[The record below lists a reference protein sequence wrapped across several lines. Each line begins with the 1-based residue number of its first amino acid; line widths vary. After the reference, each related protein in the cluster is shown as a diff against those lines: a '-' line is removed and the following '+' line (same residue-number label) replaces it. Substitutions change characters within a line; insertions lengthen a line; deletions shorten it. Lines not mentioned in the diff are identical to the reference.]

1 MDKKIFS
8 ILSTYKDLYFYLASG
23 SKSKDEITKLVKNCK
38 KSVSTANAYFRKI
51 EANELPYVSINGDK
65 VSLDMDSVIE
75 FLKEL
80 GESFQY
86 EVTLEPKRKKSKKPE
101 DEIMPLTNNHSPQY
115 IKQMNKANE
124 AQNQVQSLKNQIASQ
139 AELIK
144 KLKKQLQD
152 KVEDAVLECMDSK
165 VLVNGIAEF
174 KPPEKF
180 QRDFFLANP
189 STLLDVDQLISE
201 YGGEI
206 VSLYEPMFS
215 KEKELTTNN
224 YVQSIWKKLKSGNLF
239 KERLEEQEKLSKVNK
254 PEKED
259 GEWVKR
265 DSINLLEIEKTRLES
280 INTILQMEVSNQMK
294 LTLYA
299 AWFDSDDP
307 EMVELLNYAGDQDIY
322 ADYVIRLLEKPKEYR
337 NYRTIRALMQQAKKA
352 SEAHIKREAAVE
364 LISGDWYV
372 EANYRGEMCRFQ
384 MMPVNE
390 MVRFKKLLLK
400 HQSLEAIA
408 TLELLLTEK
417 REAFFEDDNT
427 DGKIHVKSKGFKNSQ
442 LTSPDFLHDEEKES
456 GVNCHPKINEDDA
469 YEGFSET
476 EQEETGNG
484 K

>member
-1 MDKKIFS
+1 MDLKIFS
-8 ILSTYKDLYFYLASG
+8 SLGTYGQIYFYLASG
-23 SKSKDEITKLVKNCK
+23 GKTRDEISKHLKECGK
-38 KSVSTANAYFRKI
+38 KPTTAI
-51 EANELPYVSINGDK
+51 EHVNKAMNGDLPYISCRDEK
-65 VSLDMDSVIE
+65 VILDMEGINEVIKN
-75 FLKEL
+75 LVTK
-80 GESFQY
+80 FQC
-86 EVTLEPKRKKSKKPE
+86 ETILEPKHKKSKKPE

-144 KLKKQLQD
+144 KMKKHLQD

-165 VLVNGIAEF
+165 VLVNGKAEF

-180 QRDFFLANP
+180 QRDFFLANQV
-189 STLLDVDQLISE
+189 TLLDVNQLISE

-215 KEKELTTNN
+215 KEKELTTDH
-224 YVQSIWKKLKSGNLF
+224 YIQSIWKKLKSGNLF

-254 PEKED
+254 TEKAD
-259 GEWVKR
+259 GVWVKR
-265 DSINLLEIEKTRLES
+265 DSINLLEIEKNRLES

-299 AWFDSDDP
+299 AWFDSVDP
-307 EMVELLNYAGDQDIY
+307 EMVELLNYAGDQDIN

-372 EANYRGEMCRFQ
+372 EANYRGKMCRFQ

-390 MVRFKKLLLK
+390 MEQFKKFLMK

-417 REAFFEDDNT
+417 REAFFEDDNA

-442 LTSPDFLHDEEKES
+442 LTSPDFLHEEERES